1 MMAEVNLSDWNAIN
15 HAEFDGKP
23 EDNFE
28 GTSLHLSFTEYNP
41 PIIINDFGGQDAEVF
56 LLEAVISVQYGNE
69 WIGDVDILSMF
80 GRNNL
85 RHLQTDPSCSH
96 KGSGMPKDDR
106 FVTIDNW
113 KELIDLPESK
123 RVARAH
129 KNWAARLAAA
139 AFSSHLGNLQEHF
152 TIICPEEVCWI
163 CSSLDSK
170 KYGKQ
175 FSVKT
180 VEQVTYIW

>member
-23 EDNFE
+23 EDNFD

-41 PIIINDFGGQDAEVF
+41 LIIINDFGGQDAEVF

-123 RVARAH
+123 ELPGLTKIGLLVLQLLHSAHTWVIYRNTSLLSALRRYVGFAR
-129 KNWAARLAAA
+129 
-139 AFSSHLGNLQEHF
+139 
-152 TIICPEEVCWI
+152 CWI
-163 CSSLDSK
+163 VKNTESSLL
-170 KYGKQ
+170 
-175 FSVKT
+175 
-180 VEQVTYIW
+180 